1 MKSYDD
7 DPDPESTDRSS
18 PERVLALS
26 VIALA
31 VNDARS
37 GNDAQRRRAI
47 GWLLEN
53 DGGLGF
59 WARLGDVQVEALRD
73 MVRREFGT
81 VHQASL
87 L

>member
-7 DPDPESTDRSS
+7 DPDPESTAASS

-31 VNDARS
+31 VSDARI
-37 GNDAQRRRAI
+37 GDHGRRQRAL

-53 DGGLGF
+53 HGGLAF
-59 WARLGDVQVEALRD
+59 WCRLADVQVEALRD
-73 MVRREFGT
+73 MVRREFGAA
-81 VHQASL
+81 HQARL